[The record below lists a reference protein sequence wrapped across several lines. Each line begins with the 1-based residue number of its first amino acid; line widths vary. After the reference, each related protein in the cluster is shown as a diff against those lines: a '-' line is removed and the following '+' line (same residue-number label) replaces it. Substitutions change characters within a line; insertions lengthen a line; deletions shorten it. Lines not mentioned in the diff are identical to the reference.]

1 MTWLRALRE
10 ILRTGLA
17 IERKRLEPLVAIR
30 AAAGV
35 AIVLG
40 LSLWLVSPAYAASSA
55 LGAFSAGTATFQRS
69 WRPRKVIALAAG
81 AGLAV
86 STFLG
91 YVAAGNVVTF
101 LLLLALWSFLAGMAW
116 AAGPTAGIVS
126 TATVAAMLV
135 TITLPGSVGQA
146 LEHAV
151 VIFLGG
157 AVQATLILLFPVR
170 RWGAHRDALADA
182 FAAVADYARRLR
194 HDPTAPFDPEAL
206 MTARD
211 AAAVTPLQA
220 RHRPPALHGTRGLA
234 ERIRPAVAS
243 LADPAL
249 GAPADGP
256 QRDRARELLGAAA
269 DVLDAAARAIRRGT
283 RAEVPPRVMDVLRIA
298 PAGAA
303 DGTDAV
309 DEANRRPEADGAP
322 TGAEADEVLRGAAR
336 QAAVRLVTLLR
347 EVLEVAE
354 SGERRASRAE
364 EGTSAETPLLM
375 RPTMIR
381 VLPVVLRDMRREL
394 RPDSTVLRHALRLA
408 VVAPV
413 GYVVGSLLS
422 PGHGYWVPIAAV
434 LVMRPDFHQTYARAV
449 ARFAGTL
456 VGVALATGVVQL
468 TRPDAYLSGALAV
481 VSAALMYLV
490 MRTGYAVSQAFTAAY
505 VVFLLGMGGEEWDQ
519 TVPDRVL
526 LTLIGGVLAM
536 VAYLVYPAWETPRLL
551 DRLADRLAANGR
563 YAAAVVRS
571 YAEPSAQGF
580 AEVRK
585 ALLDSR
591 EADAAWDEAFDRAK
605 QEPVRHRGLN
615 RREAEDAGEAI
626 RALGR
631 AAMLLE
637 THLPTREGPPVPEAA
652 GFAEAVA
659 ADTAQAARDVRE
671 RRNPEWDRV
680 EEALDAWAGDEGGVQ
695 ERVVR
700 RGAALQLRA
709 LEDLTAAIDR
719 TPLEHDVDSAVREH
733 RARAA
738 GAGDPG
744 SPRNPGTSAEAGRV
758 AEAAEGGGGAEAA
771 GAGERARGGRADEAG
786 RPREA
791 GAVEGAG
798 RVGPVREAR
807 REGGGDTEPPRGRRG

>member
-35 AIVLG
+35 AIVIG
-40 LSLWLVSPAYAASSA
+40 LALWLVSPVYAASAA

-81 AGLAV
+81 AGLAAG
-86 STFLG
+86 TFLG
-91 YVAAGNVVTF
+91 YVAAGNVATF
-101 LLLLALWSFLAGMAW
+101 LLLLAAWSFTAGMAW

-135 TITLPGSVGQA
+135 TITLPGSLAQA
-146 LEHAV
+146 VEHAV

-157 AVQATLILLFPVR
+157 VVQATLILLFPVR

-194 HDPTAPFDPEAL
+194 HDPTAPFDPGAL
-206 MTARD
+206 MTARE

-249 GAPADGP
+249 GAPAEGP

-283 RAEVPPRVMDVLRIA
+283 RAEVPPRVMDLLRIDDA
-298 PAGAA
+298 DSDGEDGGAL
-303 DGTDAV
+303 
-309 DEANRRPEADGAP
+309 E
-322 TGAEADEVLRGAAR
+322 GAAR
-336 QAAVRLVTLLR
+336 QAAVRLAALLR

-354 SGERRASRAE
+354 CGEQRASRAE
-364 EGTSAETPLLM
+364 DGRSAETPFLM
-375 RPTMIR
+375 RPTLIR
-381 VLPVVLRDMRREL
+381 VLPVVLREMRREL

-413 GYVVGSLLS
+413 GYLVGGLLS

-468 TRPDAYLSGALAV
+468 TSPDAYLSGGLAV
-481 VSAALMYLV
+481 VSAALSYLV

-526 LTLIGGVLAM
+526 LTLLGGILAM
-536 VAYLVYPAWETPRLL
+536 LAYLVYPAWETPRLL

-571 YAEPSAQGF
+571 YAKPSAQGF
-580 AEVRK
+580 VDVRK

-591 EADAAWDEAFDRAK
+591 EADADWDEAFDRAK

-615 RREAEDAGEAI
+615 RREAEDAAEAI

-637 THLPTREGPPVPEAA
+637 THLPTRDGPPVPGAA
-652 GFAEAVA
+652 LFAEAVE
-659 ADTAQAARDVRE
+659 ADTAQAARDVRA
-671 RRNPEWDRV
+671 RRNLEWDRV
-680 EEALDAWAGDEGGVQ
+680 EEALDAWAGDGGGGVQ
-695 ERVVR
+695 ERVVH
-700 RGAALQLRA
+700 RGAELQLRA
-709 LEDLTAAIDR
+709 LEDLTTAVDR
-719 TPLEHDVDSAVREH
+719 TPLERDVDSAVREH

-738 GAGDPG
+738 
-744 SPRNPGTSAEAGRV
+744 EAGQADR
-758 AEAAEGGGGAEAA
+758 AEKAAA
-771 GAGERARGGRADEAG
+771 GRAG
-786 RPREA
+786 RFGPPSEPGRERD
-791 GAVEGAG
+791 E
-798 RVGPVREAR
+798 
-807 REGGGDTEPPRGRRG
+807 DTAPPTGSRP

>member
-81 AGLAV
+81 GGLAV

-303 DGTDAV
+303 DGTDAA

-322 TGAEADEVLRGAAR
+322 TGAEAEEVLRGAAR
-336 QAAVRLVTLLR
+336 QAAVRLVALLR

-354 SGERRASRAE
+354 SGERRASRGE
-364 EGTSAETPLLM
+364 DGTSAETPFLM

-422 PGHGYWVPIAAV
+422 PGHGYWVPITAV

-526 LTLIGGVLAM
+526 LTLVGGVLAM

-571 YAEPSAQGF
+571 YAEPSARGF

-680 EEALDAWAGDEGGVQ
+680 EEALDAWTGDEGGVQ
-695 ERVVR
+695 ERVVH

-719 TPLEHDVDSAVREH
+719 TPLERDVDSAVREH

-738 GAGDPG
+738 DAGDPG
-744 SPRNPGTSAEAGRV
+744 GPRNPGMSAEAADV
-758 AEAAEGGGGAEAA
+758 PEGGGVAGAA

-791 GAVEGAG
+791 GAVEGPG

-807 REGGGDTEPPRGRRG
+807 REGGGDPEAPRRRQG

>member
-35 AIVLG
+35 AIVIG
-40 LSLWLVSPAYAASSA
+40 LALWLVSPVYAASAA

-81 AGLAV
+81 AGLAAG
-86 STFLG
+86 TFLG
-91 YVAAGNVVTF
+91 YVAAGNVATF
-101 LLLLALWSFLAGMAW
+101 LLLLAAWSFTAGMAW

-135 TITLPGSVGQA
+135 TITLPGSLAQA
-146 LEHAV
+146 VEHAV

-157 AVQATLILLFPVR
+157 VVQATLILLFPVR

-194 HDPTAPFDPEAL
+194 HDPTAPFDPGAL
-206 MTARD
+206 MTARE

-249 GAPADGP
+249 GAPAEGP

-283 RAEVPPRVMDVLRIA
+283 RAEVPPRVMDLLRIDDA
-298 PAGAA
+298 DSDGEDGGAL
-303 DGTDAV
+303 
-309 DEANRRPEADGAP
+309 E
-322 TGAEADEVLRGAAR
+322 GAAR
-336 QAAVRLVTLLR
+336 QAAVRLAALLR

-354 SGERRASRAE
+354 CGEQRASRAE
-364 EGTSAETPLLM
+364 DGRSAETPFLM
-375 RPTMIR
+375 RPTLIR
-381 VLPVVLRDMRREL
+381 VLPVVLREMRREL

-413 GYVVGSLLS
+413 GYLVGGLLS

-468 TRPDAYLSGALAV
+468 TSPDAYLSGGLAV
-481 VSAALMYLV
+481 VSAALSYLV

-526 LTLIGGVLAM
+526 LTLLGGILAM
-536 VAYLVYPAWETPRLL
+536 LAYLVYPAWETPRLL

-571 YAEPSAQGF
+571 YAKPSAQGF
-580 AEVRK
+580 ADVRK

-591 EADAAWDEAFDRAK
+591 EADADWEEAFDRAK

-615 RREAEDAGEAI
+615 RREAEDAAEAI

-637 THLPTREGPPVPEAA
+637 THLPTRDGPPVPGAA
-652 GFAEAVA
+652 LFAEAVE
-659 ADTAQAARDVRE
+659 ADTAQAARDVRA
-671 RRNPEWDRV
+671 RRNLEWDRV
-680 EEALDAWAGDEGGVQ
+680 EEALDAWAGDGGGGVQ
-695 ERVVR
+695 ERVVH
-700 RGAALQLRA
+700 RGAELQLRA
-709 LEDLTAAIDR
+709 LEDLTTAVDR
-719 TPLEHDVDSAVREH
+719 TPLERDVDSAVREH

-738 GAGDPG
+738 
-744 SPRNPGTSAEAGRV
+744 EAGQADR
-758 AEAAEGGGGAEAA
+758 AEKAAA
-771 GAGERARGGRADEAG
+771 GRAG
-786 RPREA
+786 RFGPPSEPGRERD
-791 GAVEGAG
+791 E
-798 RVGPVREAR
+798 
-807 REGGGDTEPPRGRRG
+807 DTDPPTGSRP

>member
-1 MTWLRALRE
+1 MTWLRAVRE

-35 AIVLG
+35 AIVIG

-298 PAGAA
+298 PAGAV

-322 TGAEADEVLRGAAR
+322 SGAEADEVLRGAAR

-354 SGERRASRAE
+354 SGERRASRA
-364 EGTSAETPLLM
+364 GTSAETPFLM

-680 EEALDAWAGDEGGVQ
+680 EEALDTWAGDEDGVQ

-744 SPRNPGTSAEAGRV
+744 SPRNPGTSAEAGR
-758 AEAAEGGGGAEAA
+758 
-771 GAGERARGGRADEAG
+771 
-786 RPREA
+786 PREA

>member
-17 IERKRLEPLVAIR
+17 IERNRLEPLVAIR

-35 AIVLG
+35 AIVIG
-40 LSLWLVSPAYAASSA
+40 LALWLVSPVYAASAA

-81 AGLAV
+81 AGLAAG
-86 STFLG
+86 TFLG

-101 LLLLALWSFLAGMAW
+101 LLLLAAWSFMAGMAW

-126 TATVAAMLV
+126 AATVAAMLV
-135 TITLPGSVGQA
+135 TITLPGSLVQA
-146 LEHAV
+146 VEHAV

-157 AVQATLILLFPVR
+157 VVQATLILLFPVR

-206 MTARD
+206 MTARE

-249 GAPADGP
+249 GAPAEGP

-283 RAEVPPRVMDVLRIA
+283 RAEVPPRVMDLLRIDEDDE
-298 PAGAA
+298 G
-303 DGTDAV
+303 
-309 DEANRRPEADGAP
+309 DEALE
-322 TGAEADEVLRGAAR
+322 GAAR
-336 QAAVRLVTLLR
+336 QAAVRLVALLR

-354 SGERRASRAE
+354 CGERRAARAE
-364 EGTSAETPLLM
+364 DGKSAETPFLM
-375 RPTMIR
+375 RPTLIR
-381 VLPVVLRDMRREL
+381 VLPVVLREMRHEL

-413 GYVVGSLLS
+413 GYLAGSLLS

-468 TRPDAYLSGALAV
+468 TSPDAYLSGGLAV
-481 VSAALMYLV
+481 VSAALSYLV

-526 LTLIGGVLAM
+526 LTLLGGILAM
-536 VAYLVYPAWETPRLL
+536 LAYLVYPAWETPRLL

-563 YAAAVVRS
+563 YAAEVVRS
-571 YAEPSAQGF
+571 YAKPSAQGF
-580 AEVRK
+580 ADVRK
-585 ALLDSR
+585 ALLASR
-591 EADAAWDEAFDRAK
+591 EADAEWDEAFDRAK

-615 RREAEDAGEAI
+615 RREAEDAAEAI

-637 THLPTREGPPVPEAA
+637 THLPTRDGPPVPEAA
-652 GFAEAVA
+652 RFAEAVE
-659 ADTAQAARDVRE
+659 ADTAQAARDVRA
-671 RRNPEWDRV
+671 RRNPEWGRV
-680 EEALDAWAGDEGGVQ
+680 EKALDAWDDGGGVQ

-700 RGAALQLRA
+700 RGAELQLRA
-709 LEDLTAAIDR
+709 LEDLTTAVDR
-719 TPLEHDVDSAVREH
+719 TPLERDVDSAVREH

-738 GAGDPG
+738 EAGKADRAVRAEKDAGGGTGLSGPPSEPGQERDGGTAPPPG
-744 SPRNPGTSAEAGRV
+744 SRS
-758 AEAAEGGGGAEAA
+758 
-771 GAGERARGGRADEAG
+771 
-786 RPREA
+786 
-791 GAVEGAG
+791 
-798 RVGPVREAR
+798 
-807 REGGGDTEPPRGRRG
+807 